1 MLKGL
6 SIIITDILASIYES
20 LIFSILLAFFFMFFY
35 MFSQKC
41 GWKILLKQWI
51 QEFKNNRLFR
61 YVFLLVLCVVM
72 ILFRTLFNRNLWLN
86 PLSDVMGGWWLY
98 DNDGKFTT
106 EAFENILLLVPFT
119 ILLFVI
125 LDMKRDKRCVG
136 LFNIVFYSIKY
147 ASLFSLMIEF
157 LQLMLRLG
165 TFQLS
170 DLVYNSLGGVIGGIF
185 YYVGCKLKKHFEST
199 I

>member
-1 MLKGL
+1 MLEGL

-20 LIFSILLAFFFMFFY
+20 LTFSILLAFFFMFFY

-136 LFNIVFYSIKY
+136 LFNIVFYRI
-147 ASLFSLMIEF
+147 
-157 LQLMLRLG
+157 
-165 TFQLS
+165 
-170 DLVYNSLGGVIGGIF
+170 
-185 YYVGCKLKKHFEST
+185 
-199 I
+199 